1 MADVLKD
8 VLMNS
13 VGALEAG
20 GNSGVNVTVSLSG
33 KGPDGLSHDHEF
45 TVSLIGPDE
54 EWRVPKV
61 GRCRLTLSKPVLKAP
76 TVSALERTI

>member
-1 MADVLKD
+1 MSQKLAVLTL
-8 VLMNS
+8 VFT
-13 VGALEAG
+13 EAG

-61 GRCRLTLSKPVLKAP
+61 GLCRLKPVFAS
-76 TVSALERTI
+76 TA